1 MKKLLFTLALSLLCI
16 VAFGRELNQPGAVS
30 KKVTSLRSSYV
41 TFQPVNVFSQTARIS
56 QLEVLKEVKDYTA
69 LAVDPIIQNY
79 LVASKPQYIKLYIP
93 GLNANVLLYRH
104 SSFDELNVITSSGI
118 KPNLRDI
125 VEYRGAIEGNPNS
138 VASFTFTSNDV
149 IGMVCND
156 QGNFVIGKLTKDERY
171 IIYNDA
177 DLRLTR
183 SFECGTNETHVI
195 KSKTE
200 PSSQFIVGLKCINW
214 YYETDY
220 DIFVNKG
227 SVTNVT
233 SYIQGMFAQVATL
246 YANDSMNIR
255 LKTLFVWDTVDPYTA
270 TTTSSL
276 LTQFG
281 QTRTTFNGDL
291 AHLLGYVGN
300 GGIAYVNSMCSA
312 TNQYKMAYSDI
323 NPTYSLVP
331 TYSWTIECVSHE
343 QGHNVA
349 SKHTHD
355 CAWNGNNTPIDG
367 CGPAAGYTT
376 NCTAGPLPSGGGTIM
391 SYCHLVSGIGINFNL
406 GFGPQPSTLMRN
418 TIAAKTC
425 LFACDTTG
433 TGGGGGGTGCTSV
446 PAQPG
451 TISGPTNPCAG
462 TTNAYSVAPVAGATS
477 YTWQMVSGWT
487 GTSTTNT
494 ISITAGTSA
503 GNIAVFASNAC
514 GNGSPQTLYV
524 TSQSVPAIPST
535 ITGPTGVCK
544 NQAGVIYT
552 TSLVANATSYTWTV
566 PTGAVITAGQGTSTI
581 TVTFGTRKGRVTVKA
596 NNSCGSSA
604 TKAINVNITCKEMA
618 PEDRDFTIAINPNP
632 ANDLLNI
639 NIESRV
645 NDSYV
650 IMLRDISGKVIY
662 VRKRVFG
669 VGHNLEVINV
679 NEFTPG
685 IYLLEI
691 VSGNTIFNDKVL
703 IQN

>member
-1 MKKLLFTLALSLLCI
+1 MKKSLLTLALTLLSL
-16 VAFGRELNQPGAVS
+16 
-30 KKVTSLRSSYV
+30 VTYGGNIATEVNKRQQSQFFI
-41 TFQPVNVFSQTARIS
+41 TFAPFKNNGYNVNI
-56 QLEVLKEVKDYTA
+56 EVLKEVNNYA
-69 LAVDPIIQNY
+69 ELGVDQITQSY
-79 LVASKPQYIKLYIP
+79 LVNDKPNNIRLYIP
-93 GLNANVLLYRH
+93 GLNVNVLLYKFDA
-104 SSFDELNVITSSGI
+104 SSDLNVITSSGERA
-118 KPNLRDI
+118 KLNDI
-125 VEYRGAIEGNPNS
+125 VHYRGIIEGDNNS
-138 VASFTFTSNDV
+138 VVCFSFTHNDITGIISN
-149 IGMVCND
+149 ND
-156 QGNFVIGKLTKDERY
+156 GNFVVGKLNGTQRY
-171 IIYNDA
+171 IIYNDK
-177 DLRLTR
+177 DLLLKKN
-183 SFECGTNETHVI
+183 FECGTTEEHVI

-200 PSSQFIVGLKCINW
+200 PSAQFIVGLKCVNW

-227 SVTNVT
+227 SVANVT

-276 LTQFG
+276 LSQFG
-281 QTRTTFNGDL
+281 QTRTTFDGDL

-300 GGIAYVNSMCSA
+300 GGIAYVNSMCS
-312 TNQYKMAYSDI
+312 TNPANKMAYSDI

-331 TYSWTIECVSHE
+331 TYSWTIECVTHE

-433 TGGGGGGTGCTSV
+433 TGGGGGGTGCISV

-451 TISGPTNPCAG
+451 TITGATNPCVGVTG
-462 TTNAYSVAPVAGATS
+462 TYSVPAVTGATS
-477 YTWQMVSGWT
+477 YTWQLPSGWSFQT
-487 GTSTTNT
+487 GTTTNT
-494 ISITAGTSA
+494 NIVSITAGSGA
-503 GNIAVFASNAC
+503 GNIAVYASNAC

-524 TSQSVPAIPST
+524 TSQTVPATPST

-552 TSLVANATSYTWTV
+552 TSLVTTATSYTWTV

-596 NNSCGSSA
+596 NNGCGSSA
-604 TKAINVNITCKEMA
+604 TKAINVNITCREMA

-632 ANDLLNI
+632 VNDLLNI
-639 NIESRV
+639 NIESRI
-645 NDSYV
+645 NDNYV
-650 IMLRDISGKVIY
+650 IVLRDINGRVIY
-662 VRKRVFG
+662 ARERAFE

-685 IYLLEI
+685 IYILEVI
-691 VSGNTIFNDKVL
+691 SGNTIFNDKVL
-703 IQN
+703 IQK